1 MSNKDTPSEKLTLKE
16 IEIIHKTELKTFLQI
31 DLRDSFI
38 PKMDSARKGIDIQ
51 RIRSQFLGIKNM
63 IAENFKYNIKLGKS
77 SRNSII
83 ETITYGNY
91 MKNTKP

>member
-38 PKMDSARKGIDIQ
+38 PKMDSARKGIF
-51 RIRSQFLGIKNM
+51 R
-63 IAENFKYNIKLGKS
+63 E
-77 SRNSII
+77 
-83 ETITYGNY
+83 
-91 MKNTKP
+91 